1 MKKKT
6 FVPISL
12 SLLFAF
18 ASLGAACDSA
28 SSLGSSSSQ
37 ESSTSSAESSS
48 SSSSASSSS
57 SSAASSSSNSSSAA
71 SSSSSAAASYTESDL
86 YNSSATE
93 YSVDT
98 FGDILASFGNSETT
112 RYSGGY
118 TYLTGVVESAE
129 YNSSYDS
136 YTIDLVSAKGYT
148 IEIYSGQMD
157 DSIGFQSK
165 DVDLL
170 VGLTVHAYGYA
181 VDYVNKSGAHVYEI
195 AYSSALK
202 VSPVITAVDGY
213 TPSEE
218 EDLGPN
224 YTVSKSNTGLS
235 SDDAAADVTT
245 TISCS
250 YGEQS
255 YSQDIVFSAGSFNYA
270 NYDEFGIPK
279 SGGYLYNAT
288 EIGTITKIVFDY
300 YGYLNMTV
308 YSSSAVKTAETEVTG
323 VKDSSSTSSHL
334 IYSYEI
340 NAPYFYCVN
349 NSTYNQGIY
358 SLTVYFTPAA

>member
-195 AYSSALK
+195 AYSSAIK

-218 EDLGPN
+218 EEGYL

-235 SDDAAADVTT
+235 TEDAAADVTST
-245 TISCS
+245 FTCT
-250 YGEQS
+250 YQEQT
-255 YSQDIVFSAGSFNYA
+255 YNQDLVFSAGSFNYSK
-270 NYDEFGIPK
+270 YDEFAIPK

-288 EIGTITKIVFDY
+288 SIGTITKIVFDF
-300 YGYLNMTV
+300 YGYLNTTV
-308 YSSSAVKTAETEVTG
+308 YSSSSVKTAETEITG
-323 VKDSSSTSSHL
+323 VQDSSSTSSHL
-334 IYSYEI
+334 VYSYEI